1 MELNKNEKKRLNDD
15 LKKIEKNLVSD
26 PHNSKFL
33 YEKGVILEKLG
44 NYRSAYTA
52 YSMAHTYDPAMVMA
66 SDKMIVIE
74 PKLDEIRKNEY
85 KNLGEFLDRE
95 KRSERNPERQSS
107 FEHSKKSLLSDY
119 TIENYR
125 GYYKPKRPNFDRRFY
140 RVRRRRLRSLIYIII
155 IIAIIGIAIWYMF
168 PATTFIETG
177 LPNGAQW
184 TISYGQ
190 GSITTYSLAT
200 TTSKSITVYLF
211 RFNGAYAYATS
222 TVTASGEYC
231 YTTLLGVFNAG
242 TNVRISYTCFNDS
255 I

>member
-1 MELNKNEKKRLNDD
+1 MELNKNEKKKLNDD
-15 LKKIEKNLVSD
+15 LKKIEKRLVSD
-26 PHNSKFL
+26 PHNSKLL

-44 NYRSAYTA
+44 NYHSAYTA
-52 YSMAHTYDPAMVMA
+52 YSMAHTYNPEMVIA

-85 KNLGEFLDRE
+85 KSLGEFLDRK
-95 KRSERNPERQSS
+95 KRSEKSPERPSS
-107 FEHSKKSLLSDY
+107 FEHSKKSWLSDY
-119 TIENYR
+119 ITENDIR
-125 GYYKPKRPNFDRRFY
+125 SNKPRKRNFNRRFY
-140 RVRRRRLRSLIYIII
+140 PGRRRRLRSLIYIII

-242 TNVRISYTCFNDS
+242 TNVRIPYTCYNNS

>member
-1 MELNKNEKKRLNDD
+1 MELNNNEKKRLNDD

-44 NYRSAYTA
+44 NYHSAYTA
-52 YSMAHTYDPAMVMA
+52 YSMAHTYDPDMVMA

-85 KNLGEFLDRE
+85 KSLGEFLDRE
-95 KRSERNPERQSS
+95 KKSEKSLVRPSS
-107 FEHSKKSLLSDY
+107 YGHSKKSLLSDY

-125 GYYKPKRPNFDRRFY
+125 GYNKPKRPNFDRRFY

-168 PATTFIETG
+168 PATTFVETG

-190 GSITTYSLAT
+190 GSITTYSIAT
-200 TTSKSITVYLF
+200 TTLKSITVYLF
-211 RFNGAYAYATS
+211 RFNGAYVYATGA
-222 TVTASGEYC
+222 VTALGEYC
-231 YTTLLGVFNAG
+231 STTILGVFNSG
-242 TNVRISYTCFNDS
+242 TTVNLHYTCFNDS